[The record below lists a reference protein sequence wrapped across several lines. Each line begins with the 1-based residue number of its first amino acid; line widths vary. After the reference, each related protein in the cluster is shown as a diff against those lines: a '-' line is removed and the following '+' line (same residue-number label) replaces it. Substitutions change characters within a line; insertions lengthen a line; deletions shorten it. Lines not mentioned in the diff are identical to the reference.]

1 MNVTFAD
8 EARQEFAE
16 AARWYA
22 VEAGEVRATD
32 FNNAI
37 QRTVN
42 WLVAHRFLGTPSPYN
57 TRRIVVHR
65 YPYSVVYRADR
76 DTLRIIAVTHQHRK
90 PGYWRGRR

>member
-1 MNVTFAD
+1 MKVTFAD

-42 WLVAHRFLGTPSPYN
+42 WLVAHPFLGTPSPYN
-57 TRRIVVHR
+57 PACAGNTANVTVKRFQKLVHPRVCGEHATR
-65 YPYSVVYRADR
+65 
-76 DTLRIIAVTHQHRK
+76 
-90 PGYWRGRR
+90 G